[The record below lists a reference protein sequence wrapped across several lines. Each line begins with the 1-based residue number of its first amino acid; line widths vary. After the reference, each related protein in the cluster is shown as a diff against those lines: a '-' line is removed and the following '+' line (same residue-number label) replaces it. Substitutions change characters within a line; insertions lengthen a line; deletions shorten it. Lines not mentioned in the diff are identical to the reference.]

1 MQPARR
7 LPLLSRSPDA
17 GMPRPQPADQR
28 MIDHQCV
35 LWDRCHGAIRGIGPL
50 GGAGAAELVT
60 AGAVGDLLGTFL
72 DHDGRPVD
80 HPFNTCSVDLPV
92 ADLATLPAAVL
103 ASAVRRR
110 CRWSVPRSWAATS
123 TT

>member
-1 MQPARR
+1 
-7 LPLLSRSPDA
+7 
-17 GMPRPQPADQR
+17 MPRLQPADHNQR

-35 LWDRCHGAIRGIGPL
+35 LGDRCHGAIRGIGPL

-80 HPFNTCSVDLPV
+80 HPFNTCSVG
-92 ADLATLPAAVL
+92 LPAAVL
-103 ASAVRRR
+103 ASGGAEKVPMVR
-110 CRWSVPRSWAATS
+110 AALVGGYVNHLITDDG
-123 TT
+123 TAEALVT